1 MTSAHGRR
9 SGPSRPRAT
18 GPRSHRGP
26 AADYFW
32 GVNRTLF
39 QNWEPGYSAIVAAT
53 RQPIRAP
60 ELSELETFVLSL
72 EEGSISRA
80 AGRLR
85 ISTQAAAKRIRQLE
99 VLAQTPLLVR
109 GRRGVTATETGAR
122 LYPIALDLLAHRNR
136 AVAALGGAPEVDPLR
151 IAGMH
156 KLFGRAPASRSEES
170 FKNTEAL
177 LAAVFHATAEAVA
190 LIRPEDGLIHEINDA
205 AVRLLGYEQGELRG
219 RTAREIN
226 IWEDIGRRDECV
238 QLAISTGEPQ
248 QAELVLR
255 TRAGERLLA
264 AVRFDAIEL
273 QDGVRVLVT
282 SRKLRSLTSSAAA
295 AVAVAGRPAVERLDK
310 NLVACFSEA
319 LRAGVGKAALAA
331 ADAAIDAGAG
341 IAALHTQ
348 LIEPA
353 MRTIGELW
361 ECAEISVAEEH
372 VATAIC
378 QEVAARI
385 FFRALLDVPAARPGR
400 VMMTAVQGEQ
410 HVLGLRLAS
419 DVLEA
424 AGYDVLYLGA
434 DVPLDALV
442 AACRIHRP
450 EVLGL
455 TATMWLNVPMMI
467 WEINE
472 VMQLEQPL
480 RVMVGGRAVGRA
492 IEQGLTAPMVTQ
504 SSQVL
509 EIVEQ
514 LLAAPP
520 SDGLVPPDLAARI
533 PPVPPA
539 GRPEL

>member
-1 MTSAHGRR
+1 MLHDRK
-9 SGPSRPRAT
+9 
-18 GPRSHRGP
+18 
-26 AADYFW
+26 
-32 GVNRTLF
+32 
-39 QNWEPGYSAIVAAT
+39 PGYSAIVAAT
-53 RQPIRAP
+53 REPIRAP
-60 ELSELETFVLSL
+60 ELSELETFVLAL

-122 LYPIALDLLAHRNR
+122 LYPIALDVLAHRNR
-136 AVAALGGAPEVDPLR
+136 AVAALGGAPEADPLR

-156 KLFGRAPASRSEES
+156 QLFGRVPASRSEES

-205 AVRLLGYEQGELRG
+205 AVRLLGYEQQDLRG
-219 RTAREIN
+219 RTAREIKV
-226 IWEDIGRRDECV
+226 WEDIDRRDECV

-255 TRAGERLLA
+255 TRTGERLLA

-273 QDGVRVLVT
+273 RDGVRVLVT
-282 SRKLRSLTSSAAA
+282 SRKLRSLTSSP
-295 AVAVAGRPAVERLDK
+295 AVAVAGRRDGERLDTQ
-310 NLVACFSEA
+310 LVAGFSEA
-319 LRAGVGKAALAA
+319 LRAGVGTAAVAA
-331 ADAAIDAGAG
+331 ADAALDAGAN
-341 IAALHTQ
+341 IAAVHTQ

-353 MRTIGELW
+353 MRAIGELW
-361 ECAEISVAEEH
+361 ERAEISVGEEH
-372 VATAIC
+372 LATAIC
-378 QEVAARI
+378 QEVAARN
-385 FFRALLDVPAARPGR
+385 FSRALLAAPARRRAR

-410 HVLGLRLAS
+410 HVLGLRLVS

-434 DVPLDALV
+434 DVPLDALLE
-442 AACRIHRP
+442 ACRIHRP
-450 EVLGL
+450 EVLGF
-455 TATMWLNVPMMI
+455 TATMWSNVPMMI
-467 WEINE
+467 REIHE

-492 IEQGLTAPMVTQ
+492 IEQGLIAPIITH
-504 SSQVL
+504 SSQAL
-509 EIVEQ
+509 EVVEQ
-514 LLAAPP
+514 LLAGQP
-520 SDGLVPPDLAARI
+520 SDRVVPPDLAARI
-533 PPVPPA
+533 PPIPPA